1 MTDENIEQIANTV
14 YELAQ
19 KEINDN
25 TNLKRLE
32 KRLKDNETQ
41 NKNLIDSLKMCNV
54 DSVRQTIFDEI
65 QKMDEERKEIE
76 KELLLEGMQ
85 KIDITVQQ
93 IKFFLKEMRSGKI
106 DDINYCKMLVNV
118 LISKIYLYDDN
129 ITIIFNTQNK
139 PYNEKIPL
147 IEELEEK
154 LGASSYKV
162 RPAQPSHV
170 ATSVL
175 ASCFV
180 LQNNLSQNTC
190 CLLFRKNMMLYYIK
204 IFFISLQVLTSFLF
218 F

>member
-1 MTDENIEQIANTV
+1 MTDDNIEQIANTV

-85 KIDITVQQ
+85 KIDITVPQ

-139 PYNEKIPL
+139 PYKEKTPL

-154 LGASSYKV
+154 LAASSYKT
-162 RPAQPSHV
+162 RPAQPITIIIVSK
-170 ATSVL
+170 
-175 ASCFV
+175 SC
-180 LQNNLSQNTC
+180 
-190 CLLFRKNMMLYYIK
+190 
-204 IFFISLQVLTSFLF
+204 
-218 F
+218 

>member
-1 MTDENIEQIANTV
+1 MTDEHINEIANKV

-19 KEINDN
+19 KELNDN
-25 TNLKRLE
+25 TNLKFLT
-32 KRLKDNETQ
+32 KQLKENEQQ
-41 NKNLIDSLKMCNV
+41 NKNLMDSLKTCNIE
-54 DSVRQTIFDEI
+54 SVRQNIFAEM
-65 QKMDEERKEIE
+65 QKMEQQRKEIE
-76 KELLLEGMQ
+76 KQLLLEGMQ
-85 KIDITVQQ
+85 KIDITVPQ

-162 RPAQPSHV
+162 RPAQPSHKEIC
-170 ATSVL
+170 S
-175 ASCFV
+175 
-180 LQNNLSQNTC
+180 N
-190 CLLFRKNMMLYYIK
+190 
-204 IFFISLQVLTSFLF
+204 
-218 F
+218 

>member
-76 KELLLEGMQ
+76 KKLLLEGMQ
-85 KIDITVQQ
+85 KIDITVPQ

-139 PYNEKIPL
+139 PYKEKTPL

-154 LGASSYKV
+154 LAASSYKT
-162 RPAQPSHV
+162 RPAQPSPAQPYIFLLNLLV
-170 ATSVL
+170 FRENGGMKKFS
-175 ASCFV
+175 
-180 LQNNLSQNTC
+180 NNLIGNWLKAVVKKSNH
-190 CLLFRKNMMLYYIK
+190 
-204 IFFISLQVLTSFLF
+204 SFL
-218 F
+218 